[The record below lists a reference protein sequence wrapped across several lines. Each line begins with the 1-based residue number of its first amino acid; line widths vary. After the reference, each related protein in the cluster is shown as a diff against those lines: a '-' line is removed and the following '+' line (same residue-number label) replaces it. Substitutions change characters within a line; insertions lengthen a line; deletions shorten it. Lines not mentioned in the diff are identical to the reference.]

1 MLPRMKV
8 QTNSLNVSPVDL
20 RPILRK
26 NGRMS
31 SKYLL
36 RFLLVDRL
44 LSARSNSA
52 QSLPKRREEQK
63 KKSVKFTTINKS
75 YDFCGVVPQKM
86 GPCQDEKCTGEVSKA
101 WKLKRFVAQNC
112 CHWDDAMSHT
122 EEALGGPLIN
132 LYLRSKTFILKL
144 TKKVLYMFFLW
155 GLIWLESKER
165 LSVSNLSFLL
175 YLAIGSVTLTN
186 SGLPYQR
193 KNGTI
198 ILAGYVINLAELMWC
213 DTWKKIFA

>member
-8 QTNSLNVSPVDL
+8 QTNSLNVSAVDL

-101 WKLKRFVAQNC
+101 WKLKRSGAENC
-112 CHWDDAMSHT
+112 CHLMTHRGLRRSAK
-122 EEALGGPLIN
+122 PF
-132 LYLRSKTFILKL
+132 YLEYRH
-144 TKKVLYMFFLW
+144 FL
-155 GLIWLESKER
+155 
-165 LSVSNLSFLL
+165 LSVKQFQCFSFLC
-175 YLAIGSVTLTN
+175 
-186 SGLPYQR
+186 GLLLKVAKKGYQ
-193 KNGTI
+193 I
-198 ILAGYVINLAELMWC
+198 ILSVVQI
-213 DTWKKIFA
+213 